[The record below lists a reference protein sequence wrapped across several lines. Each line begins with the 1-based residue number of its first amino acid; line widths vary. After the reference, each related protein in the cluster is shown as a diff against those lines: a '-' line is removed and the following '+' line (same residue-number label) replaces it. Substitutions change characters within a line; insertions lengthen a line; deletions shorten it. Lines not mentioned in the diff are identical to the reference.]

1 MEKAMKLRILTSVA
15 MTLAILL
22 GAGHTMGQST
32 PAVNKAAFK
41 NDMRKLWEDHITW
54 TRLYIVSAL
63 ADLPDKDATAKR
75 LLQNQTDIGN
85 AVKPL
90 YGGDAGEKLSGLL
103 KDHILIAADLIS
115 AVKAG
120 DTARSNQAGVRWNA
134 NADSIAEFLSA
145 ANPKHW
151 PSGEMKSMMREHLS
165 ATTAEVVARLKK
177 DWEGD
182 VQAYERVHH
191 QILEMAD
198 MLSSG
203 IIGQFPAK
211 FR

>member
-1 MEKAMKLRILTSVA
+1 MI
-15 MTLAILL
+15 LAILA
-22 GAGHTMGQST
+22 GAGRSSGQTT
-32 PAVNKAAFK
+32 PAINKSSFR
-41 NDMRKLWEDHITW
+41 NDMRKLWEDHVTW

-63 ADLPDKDATAKR
+63 ADLPDKDVTAKR

-90 YGGDAGEKLSGLL
+90 YGNDAGEKLSGLL
-103 KDHILIAADLIS
+103 TNHILIAADLIEG
-115 AVKAG
+115 AKAG
-120 DTARSNQAGVRWNA
+120 DTARSNQAGVRWDA
-134 NADSIAEFLSA
+134 NADSIAGFLSA

-151 PSGEMKSMMREHLS
+151 PSAEMKSMMHEHLS
-165 ATTAEVVARLKK
+165 ATTGEVVSRLKK

-182 VQAYERVHH
+182 VRAYDKVHG

-198 MLSSG
+198 MLSTGMIS
-203 IIGQFPAK
+203 QFPAK